1 MLKYWFVF
9 VFGWISNSLYFFHN
23 VIVLKFKKV
32 IYIEENHKIQIKVS
46 DYLIPSHDF
55 FILQKTDLEKSI

>member
-23 VIVLKFKKV
+23 VIVLKFKKF
-32 IYIEENHKIQIKVS
+32 IYIEENHKIQIKDS
-46 DYLIPSHDF
+46 DY
-55 FILQKTDLEKSI
+55 